1 MITAIAAV
9 SENWGIGYKG
19 ELLFHIPEDM
29 KFFRSVT
36 SGHTVV
42 MGRKTLLSFPDGQ
55 PLNNRSNVV
64 LSRNADFKPEGVT
77 VLGSVEEVLK
87 YIENAD
93 DEVFIIG
100 GGEVYREFLPY
111 CQKALITKVNA
122 APEADA
128 FFPNLD
134 KDSEWVI
141 TERSEEKE
149 HNGIKFRNGT
159 KFRFCTY
166 IRK

>member
-29 KFFRSVT
+29 KLFRTVT

-42 MGRKTLLSFPDGQ
+42 MGRKTLLSFPNGQ
-55 PLNNRSNVV
+55 PLKNRSNVV
-64 LSRNADFKPEGVT
+64 LSRSADFKPEGAIVF
-77 VLGSVEEVLK
+77 GSVEEVLK

-93 DEVFIIG
+93 GEIFIIG
-100 GGEVYREFLPY
+100 GGEVYREFLTY

-122 APEADA
+122 APEADT
-128 FFPNLD
+128 FFPDLD
-134 KDSEWVI
+134 KDPEWVM
-141 TERSEEKE
+141 TEQSEEKE
-149 HNGIKFRNGT
+149 HNGIR
-159 KFRFCTY
+159 FRFCTY

>member
-29 KFFRSVT
+29 KLFRTVT

-42 MGRKTLLSFPDGQ
+42 MGRKTLLSFPNGQ
-55 PLNNRSNVV
+55 PLKNRSNVV
-64 LSRNADFKPEGVT
+64 LSRSADFKPEGVT
-77 VLGSVEEVLK
+77 VFGSVEEVLK

-93 DEVFIIG
+93 GEIFIIG
-100 GGEVYREFLPY
+100 GGEVYREFLTY
-111 CQKALITKVNA
+111 CQKALITKVQA
-122 APEADA
+122 RPEADT
-128 FFPNLD
+128 FFPDLD
-134 KDSEWVI
+134 KDSEWVM

-149 HNGIKFRNGT
+149 HNGIR
-159 KFRFCTY
+159 FRFCTY

>member
-29 KFFRSVT
+29 KLFRTVT

-42 MGRKTLLSFPDGQ
+42 MGRKTLLSFPNGQ
-55 PLNNRSNVV
+55 PLKNRSNVV
-64 LSRNADFKPEGVT
+64 LSRSADFKPEGVT
-77 VLGSVEEVLK
+77 VFGSVEEVLK

-93 DEVFIIG
+93 GEIFIIG
-100 GGEVYREFLPY
+100 GGEVYREFLTY
-111 CQKALITKVNA
+111 CQKALITKVQA
-122 APEADA
+122 RPEADT
-128 FFPNLD
+128 FFPDLD
-134 KDSEWVI
+134 KDSEWVM
-141 TERSEEKE
+141 TELSEEKE
-149 HNGIKFRNGT
+149 HNGIR
-159 KFRFCTY
+159 FRFCTY